1 MELPKKLKET
11 VISFNEEDLTA
22 EVFTYNKPMLRQL
35 EYLSKK
41 RPVHVHYISNSGD
54 GANTYTIPKTW
65 LKIRSNRLL
74 YAMEQMQKN
83 RPFPAKQTVYRGA
96 NGGNRTHDLL
106 ITSELLYL

>member
-41 RPVHVHYISNSGD
+41 RPFHVHYISNSGD

-74 YAMEQMQKN
+74 YAMEQMQKK
-83 RPFPAKQTVYRGA
+83 PSIPCETDG
-96 NGGNRTHDLL
+96 L
-106 ITSELLYL
+106 SWS